1 MSKKKKH
8 VNDNTIARNKKA
20 SHDFALTDRFE
31 AGVVLTG
38 WEVKALRAGKGQLVD
53 AYVLLKDGEAW
64 LLGAHIEPL
73 NSASTHVETEAKRTR
88 KLLLNQREI
97 GKLFDA
103 TTKEGATCVA
113 TSLYWKKHLVKCEIA
128 IAKGKKDIDKRA
140 SEKERDWSREKQR
153 LVRST
158 NR

>member
-1 MSKKKKH
+1 MSKKKKKD
-8 VNDNTIARNKKA
+8 NSNTIARNKKA
-20 SHDFALTDRFE
+20 SHDFALADRFE
-31 AGVVLTG
+31 AGVVLMG

-53 AYVLLKDGEAW
+53 SYVLLKSGEAW

-73 NSASTHVETEAKRTR
+73 DSASTHVDTDAKRSR
-88 KLLLNQREI
+88 KLLLSKREI

-103 TTKEGATCVA
+103 TTKEGNTCVA

-128 IAKGKKDIDKRA
+128 IARGKKDIDKRA
-140 SEKERDWSREKQR
+140 SEKERDWNREKQR